1 MRRKDMVEHFLEA
14 ASRTGA
20 PILNQSL
27 VEICGGH
34 RVLIEHHVGIGEYSG
49 KVVCVKVPS
58 GAVEVCGNNL
68 EICKMTADQLTIFA
82 ERKSPSLTEHEAA
95 TSYGSAEGCECRS
108 VCPSF

>member
-1 MRRKDMVEHFLEA
+1 MRRKDMVEHLLEA

-34 RVLIEHHVGIGEYSG
+34 RVLIEHHAGIGEYSG

-68 EICKMTADQLTIFA
+68 EICKMTADQLVITGDINTINLRREDGA
-82 ERKSPSLTEHEAA
+82 
-95 TSYGSAEGCECRS
+95 
-108 VCPSF
+108 

>member
-68 EICKMTADQLTIFA
+68 EICKMTADQLIITGDIHTINLRREDGA
-82 ERKSPSLTEHEAA
+82 
-95 TSYGSAEGCECRS
+95 
-108 VCPSF
+108 